1 MTPWS
6 HSPPYKAEQEPED
19 PAKTKEIEEQKEKQ
33 RQKEQ
38 QREPKK
44 KQKEQKK
51 QHRHR
56 GGRLAHAPYVPWQA
70 RDSRLATRSSACRPS
85 NQLS

>member
-56 GGRLAHAPYVPWQA
+56 EGRLAHAPCVPGKRATRGWLRA
-70 RDSRLATRSSACRPS
+70 APGAGLATS
-85 NQLS
+85 